1 MKSIFFNAFITRMIR
16 WVSISFTFVA
26 AFVDHPIASH
36 AHGKGIYQSK
46 ADAQQRASEIG
57 CTTVHQNKGKWMPCA
72 DERELH
78 RQLRK
83 Q

>member
-1 MKSIFFNAFITRMIR
+1 MIDIICRFNQLAKGITVVGLLLATDPSPAR
-16 WVSISFTFVA
+16 S
-26 AFVDHPIASH
+26 
-36 AHGKGIYQSK
+36 HGKGIYDTQAEAK
-46 ADAQQRASEIG
+46 VRARDIG
-57 CTTVHQNKGKWMPCA
+57 CTTTHLNNGKWMPCA

>member
-1 MKSIFFNAFITRMIR
+1 MSDITFRINQLAMG
-16 WVSISFTFVA
+16 FTAVGLFLA
-26 AFVDHPIASH
+26 AGPLPAWS
-36 AHGKGIYQSK
+36 HGKGIYDTQ
-46 ADAQQRASEIG
+46 AEAEIRAQEIG
-57 CTTVHQNKGKWMPCA
+57 CSTIHLNNGKWMPCA

>member
-1 MKSIFFNAFITRMIR
+1 MSDITFRSNQLAMGSIVVGLFL
-16 WVSISFTFVA
+16 A
-26 AFVDHPIASH
+26 AGPLPGWSH
-36 AHGKGIYQSK
+36 SKGIYDTQ
-46 ADAQQRASEIG
+46 AEAQRRAQDIG
-57 CTTVHQNKGKWMPCA
+57 CSTTHQNNGKWMPCA

>member
-1 MKSIFFNAFITRMIR
+1 MSDITFKSNQLTM
-16 WVSISFTFVA
+16 VSIVVGLFLA
-26 AFVDHPIASH
+26 AGPWPAWS
-36 AHGKGIYQSK
+36 HGKGIYDTQ
-46 ADAQQRASEIG
+46 AEAEIRAQDIG
-57 CTTVHQNKGKWMPCA
+57 CSTTHQNNGKWMPCA

>member
-1 MKSIFFNAFITRMIR
+1 MRAIVFNPSITRMMGL
-16 WVSISFTFVA
+16 VSIPFALVA
-26 AFVDHPIASH
+26 AFVVHPMASH
-36 AHGKGIYQSK
+36 AHSKGIYQSK

-57 CTTVHQNKGKWMPCA
+57 CKTVHQNNGKWMPCA

>member
-1 MKSIFFNAFITRMIR
+1 MSDITLRSIQFAMG
-16 WVSISFTFVA
+16 SIVIGLFLA
-26 AFVDHPIASH
+26 AGSLPAWS
-36 AHGKGIYQSK
+36 HGKGIYDTQ
-46 ADAQQRASEIG
+46 AEAQRRAQDIG
-57 CTTVHQNKGKWMPCA
+57 CSTTHQNNGKWMPCA